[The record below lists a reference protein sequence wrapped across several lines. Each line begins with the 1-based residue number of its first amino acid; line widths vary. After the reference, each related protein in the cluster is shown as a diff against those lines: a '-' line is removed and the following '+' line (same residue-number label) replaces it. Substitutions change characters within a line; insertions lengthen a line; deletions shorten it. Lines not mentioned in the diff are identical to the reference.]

1 MEDIFERDLNGEM
14 VSLSD
19 PGYDGLINAIWDTM
33 KTADELNDG
42 HHTPDEV
49 RRILGKI
56 IGQEVDESVT
66 LLPPFYVDYGKHIEI
81 GKGCFIQQCCTF
93 FGRGGIT
100 LGENVLVGPK
110 VNIITINHDPDPENR
125 SATYGRPVVIGDNV
139 WIGINSTILPGVS
152 IGCGA
157 IIGANSVVT
166 KDVPP
171 MTVVAGNPAR
181 IIKTQKNKHYERGEQ
196 D

>member
-19 PGYDGLINAIWDTM
+19 PGYDRLINAIWDTM

-56 IGQEVDESVT
+56 IGQEVDASVT

-139 WIGINSTILPGVS
+139 WISINSTILPGVS

-181 IIKTQKNKHYERGEQ
+181 IIKTLKNKHYERGEQ

>member
-19 PGYDGLINAIWDTM
+19 PGYDRLINAIWDTI

-139 WIGINSTILPGVS
+139 WIGVNSTILPGVS

>member
-1 MEDIFERDLNGEM
+1 MTTNEFKEYVRTRKALDTEEIHCFMDDMSNESRRITFRLN
-14 VSLSD
+14 
-19 PGYDGLINAIWDTM
+19 
-33 KTADELNDG
+33 TAY
-42 HHTPDEV
+42 HTPDEV
-49 RRILGKI
+49 RRILGEI

-66 LLPPFYVDYGKHIEI
+66 LLPPFYVDYGKHIKI

-100 LGENVLVGPK
+100 LGEHVLVGPK
-110 VNIITINHDPDPENR
+110 VNIITINHDSDPENR
-125 SATYGRPVVIGDNV
+125 SATYGRPVVIEDKV
-139 WIGINSTILPGVS
+139 WIGINATILPGVRV
-152 IGCGA
+152 GYGA

-181 IIKTQKNKHYERGEQ
+181 IIKELKKEIS
-196 D
+196 

>member
-33 KTADELNDG
+33 KTVDELNDG

-56 IGQEVDESVT
+56 IGQEVDASVT

-181 IIKTQKNKHYERGEQ
+181 TIKTLKNKHYERGEQ

>member
-19 PGYDGLINAIWDTM
+19 PGYDRLINAIWDTM

-181 IIKTQKNKHYERGEQ
+181 IIKTLKNKHYERGEQ
-196 D
+196 N

>member
-19 PGYDGLINAIWDTM
+19 PGYDRLINAIWDTI
-33 KTADELNDG
+33 KTADEQNDG

-139 WIGINSTILPGVS
+139 WIGVNSTILPGVS

>member
-181 IIKTQKNKHYERGEQ
+181 IIKTLKNKHYERGEQ
-196 D
+196 N

>member
-93 FGRGGIT
+93 FGRSGIT

-166 KDVPP
+166 KDVPL

-181 IIKTQKNKHYERGEQ
+181 IIKTLKNKHYERGEQ

>member
-19 PGYDGLINAIWDTM
+19 PGYDRLINAIWDTM

-56 IGQEVDESVT
+56 IGQEVDASVT

-181 IIKTQKNKHYERGEQ
+181 IIKTLKNKHYERGEQ

>member
-56 IGQEVDESVT
+56 IGQEVDASVT

-181 IIKTQKNKHYERGEQ
+181 IIKTLKNKHYERGEQ